1 MAILTTLRPHQVVAG
16 DVANLPTAAIVLAVD
31 DPQSNLSENH
41 QATLATAAIMLAANA
56 PDSETVALGAHTST
70 LQVAAITIGANALQ
84 SQTPG
89 AEPQQPSGGGG
100 YMVLSGRRPK
110 KESPAERQPIT
121 ANLQTVSIGLWTR
134 GPVGALTE
142 ARRTTLPS
150 LAITLGTH
158 SPLFAVELDPEFES
172 YELDVIELFAA
183 GYL

>member
-41 QATLATAAIMLAANA
+41 QTTLATAAITLAANA
-56 PDSETVALGAHTST
+56 PESETVALGAHTST
-70 LQVAAITIGANALQ
+70 LQVVAITLGTNGPQ

-100 YMVLSGRRPK
+100 YMVLSARRPK
-110 KESPAERQPIT
+110 KERPTERYPLT
-121 ANLQTVSIGLWTR
+121 LNLQTVSISVWTR
-134 GPVGALTE
+134 GLVGTLTE
-142 ARRTTLPS
+142 ARRSALPGVAIAIATRAPTFTLD
-150 LAITLGTH
+150 I
-158 SPLFAVELDPEFES
+158 DPEFER
-172 YELDVIELFAA
+172 YESDIIELFAA